1 MAKVLT
7 VDDSKVVR
15 TMVARA
21 LQPYGC
27 QVIEAQ
33 NGQEGVEAAKAQ
45 KPDLILLDV
54 TMPVMDGRQALAAMR
69 ADETCKAIPVIMLTA
84 ETGKDIVVEVAKL
97 GVTGYIIKPFKQETF
112 DKEVQKVL
120 GQPSAGGPV
129 DSRAVLIVDDSEKVL
144 EAARAALEKTMTVLT
159 ALSGAEAIKQYQEA
173 RPGVVVV
180 DLSMPEM
187 DGFQTIL
194 ELQKLGRSGY
204 VALSVRGDE
213 GAHDR
218 ARKAGYHSVVDKP
231 FQQGDLVEHVLTAAS
246 TIVSAEDLLQ
256 CCLSE
261 LSGCPIFSLPKA
273 KMLGRLLPEFSKKL
287 RRFAEDGND
296 KLILDIAQLNEVTS
310 DHVNSLVRMLSEA
323 ETVGIRTAICTP
335 DSKVI
340 DSLKQFAEARD
351 ARYAATLEAA
361 VQAF

>member
-27 QVIEAQ
+27 HVIEAQ
-33 NGQEGVEAAKAQ
+33 NGQEGVEAAKGH

-54 TMPVMDGRQALAAMR
+54 TMPVMDGRQALAALR
-69 ADETCKAIPVIMLTA
+69 ADPSTKAIPVIMLTA

-97 GVTGYIIKPFKQETF
+97 GVTGYIIKPFKQDTF
-112 DKEVQKVL
+112 DLEVQKVL

-129 DSRAVLIVDDSEKVL
+129 DARSVLVVDDSEKVL
-144 EAARAALEKTMTVLT
+144 EAARAALEKTLTVLT
-159 ALSGAEAIKQYQEA
+159 ALSGKEALARYGEA

-180 DLSMPEM
+180 DLSMPDM
-187 DGFQTIL
+187 DGFQTIS

-204 VALSVRGDE
+204 VALSVRGDD
-213 GAHDR
+213 GAHEK

-231 FQQGDLVEHVLTAAS
+231 FQQAELVEHVLNAAA
-246 TIVSAEDLLQ
+246 TVVSAEDLLQ
-256 CCLSE
+256 CCISE
-261 LSGCPIFSLPKA
+261 IGGCPIFSLPKA

-296 KLILDIAQLNEVTS
+296 RLILDIGQLNEVTS

-340 DSLKQFAEARD
+340 DSLKQFSETRE
-351 ARYAATLEAA
+351 ARYAPTLEAA
-361 VQAF
+361 AQVF